1 MSFENLQPET
11 KTVPLRAYV
20 ALVLVI
26 FFFSGWFADSASW
39 FGFMDFNALNGQFG
53 KIADTT
59 FVGKGGYGA
68 RYGFLFALSL
78 IPGIM
83 LALGVVAVAERE
95 GALHAAQRMLTPF
108 LRPILGLP
116 GVVGLAL
123 IGSLQS
129 SDAGAVMTRQLK
141 DKHLLTDDE
150 CSIFGAF
157 QFSSGGTIINYL
169 TSGLALFPF
178 LSVPYIK
185 PLGVILLCK
194 ILGSNA
200 MRLYLYR
207 AARKKHGAVS

>member
-1 MSFENLQPET
+1 MPLDNLTPG
-11 KTVPLRAYV
+11 KGPVPLRAYV

-26 FFFSGWFADSASW
+26 FFFSGWFADSAGW
-39 FGFMDFNALNGQFG
+39 YGFMDFNTLNGQFG
-53 KIADTT
+53 KIGDAT
-59 FVGKGGYGA
+59 FVGKGGFGA

-95 GALHAAQRMLTPF
+95 GALHAAQRILTPF

-129 SDAGAVMTRQLK
+129 SDAGAVMTRQLRE
-141 DKHLLTDDE
+141 KHLLTDDE
-150 CSIFGAF
+150 SSIFGAF

-169 TSGLALFPF
+169 TTGLALFPF
-178 LSVPYIK
+178 LSVQYIK

-194 ILGSNA
+194 IVGSNM
-200 MRLYLYR
+200 MRLYLHL
-207 AARKKHGAVS
+207 AAGKKHGAAE